1 MISNNQRNQQMD
13 RVWRNLEALRERRAD
28 IALLSGLCPSG
39 SPYGLY
45 LSKADLYVNLDG
57 VMIKPNQWYPIRLE
71 FSIESPETLCQHI
84 SQGTSIDQLADA
96 LEQALID
103 LNDLEQ
109 ALYQNLCQKFQ
120 KYNPEVFS
128 NSVS

>member
-1 MISNNQRNQQMD
+1 
-13 RVWRNLEALRERRAD
+13 
-28 IALLSGLCPSG
+28 
-39 SPYGLY
+39 
-45 LSKADLYVNLDG
+45 
-57 VMIKPNQWYPIRLE
+57 MIKPNQWYPIRLE
-71 FSIESPETLCQHI
+71 FSIESPEKLCQYI
-84 SQGTSIDQLADA
+84 PQGTSVDQLADA